1 MMQDQAAWEEN
12 RMLTSGVAMR
22 AEVQTEFDEEEDNRV
37 RLIVH
42 HTKPPFVDGRV
53 TFSKQLATVSVVKD
67 PTSDMCLLSK
77 KGRRRHRTHSHRAA
91 RQRQLHDT

>member
-1 MMQDQAAWEEN
+1 MEDQAAWEEN

-22 AEVQTEFDEEEDNRV
+22 AEVQTEFDDEEDNRV

-53 TFSKQLATVSVVKD
+53 TFSKQLSTVAIVKD
-67 PTSDMCLLSK
+67 PGSDMCLISK
-77 KGRRRHRTHSHRAA
+77 KGKPAWA
-91 RQRQLHDT
+91 LLH